1 MSRKAPL
8 VLPLLMGTTCGVV
21 VGLVEEGAIVEEG
34 AVISVVGEGTVEDG
48 AVGAAFKV
56 GAVGWGC
63 LGVGSC
69 GGVKDHVASSYRCVE
84 VALGVDVV
92 QTF

>member
-1 MSRKAPL
+1 M
-8 VLPLLMGTTCGVV
+8 MGTTCGVV

-34 AVISVVGEGTVEDG
+34 AVTSVVGEGTVEEG

-69 GGVKDHVASSYRCVE
+69 GCVKDHVAI
-84 VALGVDVV
+84 GVWRAPWVWMWWLPCSCCC
-92 QTF
+92 